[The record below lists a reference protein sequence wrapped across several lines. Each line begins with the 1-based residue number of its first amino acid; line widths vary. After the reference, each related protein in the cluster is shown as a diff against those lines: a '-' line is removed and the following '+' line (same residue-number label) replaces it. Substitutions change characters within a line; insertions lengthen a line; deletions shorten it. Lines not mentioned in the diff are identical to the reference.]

1 MQELGIILSALMKVW
16 WLFLLIGTAGIVI
29 NQVRLNKKVLFNKEG
44 DVRVVT
50 VVEKDKL
57 IEDEKKKYELLVT
70 EIKDKIDTIKFSH
83 CPDHE
88 TKMAVLSK
96 VENRQLFNVEKLE
109 SIEETVQEGAVQRE
123 EMSKK
128 LTTICVNI
136 ASISSDII
144 HMANDI
150 KELKQRGI

>member
-1 MQELGIILSALMKVW
+1 MQELEIVLSALMKVW

-29 NQVRLNKKVLFNKEG
+29 NQVRLNKKVLFNREG

-70 EIKDKIDTIKFSH
+70 EIKDKIDTIKFSR

-88 TKMAVLSK
+88 TKMEVLSK
-96 VENRQLFNVEKLE
+96 VESRQLFNVEKLE
-109 SIEETVQEGAVQRE
+109 SIEETIQEGVTQRE

-136 ASISSDII
+136 ASISTSIV

-150 KELKQRGI
+150 KELKQREA